1 MMRADMVVRTELL
14 WQLAA
19 VLNAQRPWAQAAGAR
34 ADSAALQTALAR
46 VQHQLLATSCVLG
59 DE

>member
-1 MMRADMVVRTELL
+1 MMVRAELL
-14 WQLAA
+14 WQLTAA
-19 VLNAQRPWAQAAGAR
+19 LNAQRPYCQAAGAR
-34 ADSAALQTALAR
+34 ADSGALQAALAT